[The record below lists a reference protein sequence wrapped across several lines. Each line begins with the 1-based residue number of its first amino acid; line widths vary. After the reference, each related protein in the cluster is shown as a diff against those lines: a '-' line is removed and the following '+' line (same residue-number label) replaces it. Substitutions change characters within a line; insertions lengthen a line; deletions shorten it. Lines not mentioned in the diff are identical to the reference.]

1 MPLQRKLSTPHRA
14 ILRIVLVYALAAGA
28 WIVLSDKLLFLAGLE
43 SDTALISV
51 LKGLLFV
58 AVTSLLLYGLQRRA
72 WERYTQAI
80 NERLHALN
88 LLETVTNASEDAI
101 FAKDRE
107 GRYLV
112 LNRAASRFIGKPPRE
127 VIGKDDRA
135 LFPAAQADML
145 LAINARIVAE
155 KITSTH
161 EEAIDTS
168 IGPRIFLAT
177 KGPLLNEDGSVLGTF
192 GISRDITE
200 SKQVQDELVR
210 HRARLESL
218 VAQRTAELG
227 AAKEAAEAAS
237 IAKSVFL
244 ANMSHEIRTP
254 LGAIAGLTHLIRQA
268 GLPPEQHERLNKLE
282 TAGKH
287 LLGVINA
294 ILDLSKIEAGKF
306 FIDEVPVPVEALLA
320 DVASMVQER
329 ARNKGLSLSTECG
342 PMPHT
347 LLGDPTRIR
356 QALLN
361 FVVNG
366 VKFTEKGSVHVSA
379 RVIEESGQDA
389 VLRFE
394 VKDTGIGIAP
404 EALARLFSA
413 FEQADNSISRK
424 YGGTGLGLALSRK
437 LSQLMGGDAG
447 AHSQLGVG
455 STFWLSVRLRKS
467 DQSLG
472 PGTPPSPGQALLELL
487 RDHAGRQVLLV
498 EDEPV
503 NREIGKLVL
512 EDAGLGVHLAEDG
525 LAALEQIR
533 NRRFDLILMD
543 MQMPR
548 MDGLAATR
556 AIRALPEGQHIP
568 IVALTANAFAEDRL
582 RCRDAGMDDF
592 LSKPF
597 DPEQFYT
604 VILRWLSR
612 KR

>member
-1 MPLQRKLSTPHRA
+1 MPHPRSLTTPHRA
-14 ILRIVLVYALAAGA
+14 ILRIVVVYALAAGA
-28 WIVLSDKLLFLAGLE
+28 WIVLSDKLLFLAGLNA
-43 SDTALISV
+43 DTALISI
-51 LKGLLFV
+51 LKGLFFV
-58 AVTSLLLYGLQRRA
+58 GVTSLLLYGMQRRA
-72 WERYTQAI
+72 WERHTRAI
-80 NERLHALN
+80 TERLNALN

-101 FAKDRE
+101 FAKDRQ

-112 LNRAASRFIGKPPRE
+112 LNRAASRFLGKPPHQ
-127 VIGKDDRA
+127 VIGQDDRA
-135 LFPAAQADML
+135 LFPPAQAEML

-155 KITSTH
+155 KLTTTH
-161 EEAIDTS
+161 EEAVDTS
-168 IGPRIFLAT
+168 SGPRIFLAT
-177 KGPLLNEDGSVLGTF
+177 KGPLLNEDGTVLGTF

-200 SKQVQDELVR
+200 SKQVQDELAR
-210 HRARLESL
+210 HRVRLESL

-227 AAKEAAEAAS
+227 AAKEAAEAAN

-268 GLPPEQHERLNKLE
+268 GLPHEQHERLDKLE
-282 TAGKH
+282 MAGKH

-306 FIDEVPVPVEALLA
+306 FIDEAPVHPEALLA
-320 DVASMVQER
+320 DVASLIHDR
-329 ARNKGLSLSTECG
+329 ARSKGLTLGTECG
-342 PMPHT
+342 PMPHN

-361 FVVNG
+361 FAVNG
-366 VKFTEKGSVHVSA
+366 IKFTEKGSVRISA
-379 RVIEESGQDA
+379 RVVEQSDHDA
-389 VLRFE
+389 LLRFE
-394 VKDTGIGIAP
+394 VADTGIGIAP

-447 AHSQLGVG
+447 ADSQPGIG

-467 DQSLG
+467 AQDASPQ
-472 PGTPPSPGQALLELL
+472 TPPAPGQAILELQ
-487 RDHAGRQVLLV
+487 RDHAGRHILLV

-512 EDAGLGVHLAEDG
+512 EDAGLTVHLAEDG
-525 LAALEQIR
+525 EAALERISAQH
-533 NRRFDLILMD
+533 FDLILMD

-556 AIRALPEGQHIP
+556 AIRALPGGQQPP
-568 IVALTANAFAEDRL
+568 IVALTANAFAEDRM
-582 RCRDAGMDDF
+582 RCCDAGMDDF

-597 DPEQFYT
+597 EPEQFYS

-612 KR
+612 KS

>member
-1 MPLQRKLSTPHRA
+1 MPLQRSLTPPHRA

-43 SDTALISV
+43 SDTALFST
-51 LKGLLFV
+51 LKGLFFV
-58 AVTSLLLYGLQRRA
+58 AVTSLLLYGMQRRA
-72 WERYTQAI
+72 WARYTQAI
-80 NERLHALN
+80 NERLDALN

-101 FAKDRE
+101 FAKDRQ

-112 LNRAASRFIGKPPRE
+112 LNRAASRFIGKPPGE
-127 VIGKDDRA
+127 VVGKDDRA
-135 LFPAAQADML
+135 LFPAKQAEML
-145 LAINARIVAE
+145 LAINERIVAE

-161 EEAIDTS
+161 EETIDTS
-168 IGPRIFLAT
+168 FGTRTFLAT

-200 SKQVQDELVR
+200 SKQVQDELAR

-218 VAQRTAELG
+218 VEQRTAELG

-268 GLPPEQHERLNKLE
+268 GLPPEQLERLNKLE
-282 TAGKH
+282 MAGKH

-306 FIDEVPVPVEALLA
+306 FIETAPVRPEALLA
-320 DVASMVQER
+320 DVASMVHDR
-329 ARNKGLSLSTECG
+329 AHDKGLGLTTACD
-342 PMPHT
+342 PMPDN

-361 FVVNG
+361 FAVNG
-366 VKFTEKGSVHVSA
+366 IKFTDRGKVHIGA
-379 RVIEESGQDA
+379 RLIEESDRDA
-389 VLRFE
+389 LLRFE
-394 VKDTGIGIAP
+394 VTDTGIGITSD
-404 EALARLFSA
+404 ALARLFSA

-437 LSQLMGGDAG
+437 LAQLMGGDAG
-447 AHSQLGVG
+447 ADSQPGVG
-455 STFWLSVRLRKS
+455 STFWFSVRLTKS
-467 DQSLG
+467 EQPLG
-472 PGTPPSPGQALLELL
+472 HGTPPLPGQALLELR
-487 RDHAGRQVLLV
+487 RDHAGRTILLV

-512 EDAGLGVHLAEDG
+512 EDAGLAVQLAEDG
-525 LAALEQIR
+525 VAALELIR
-533 NRRFDLILMD
+533 KQHFDLILMD

-556 AIRALPEGQHIP
+556 AIRALPDWQQVP

-582 RCRDAGMDDF
+582 RCQAAGMNDF

-597 DPEQFYT
+597 EPEQFYA
-604 VILRWLSR
+604 VILRWLSG
-612 KR
+612 KS